1 MKKQGSRVFGR
12 PKTGH
17 PNLCES
23 LYRQRVNTVS
33 LYTLPLPLFPFLLHS
48 HSRPSLVRRTIY
60 RFLHPRFCIHAQIK
74 SNAATRS
81 PLMNEKVSFAPG
93 NQEGWRRE
101 KGEGGIFKFA
111 FTPRSQPNPLLSLS
125 FCPRQPSFLLSALQT
140 TAPSK
145 WTRKYSPARKYKR
158 DLYRTLPLR
167 FYLFIYLF
175 ILSPPIRFHRI
186 GHFRSNTGYNND
198 RPFFFFYT
206 VNVFFTFSKFLE
218 IFTLFEMGKNE
229 GNFTRVNVTLLCSV
243 QDLKDIRSKFL
254 NYRKRKYFC
263 LWFQRKSRP
272 LLLFITR
279 RENVVPRE
287 IVTTYVFNPN

>member
-1 MKKQGSRVFGR
+1 
-12 PKTGH
+12 
-17 PNLCES
+17 
-23 LYRQRVNTVS
+23 
-33 LYTLPLPLFPFLLHS
+33 
-48 HSRPSLVRRTIY
+48 
-60 RFLHPRFCIHAQIK
+60 
-74 SNAATRS
+74 
-81 PLMNEKVSFAPG
+81 MNEKVSFAPG

-175 ILSPPIRFHRI
+175 FLPPFVSIESAIFVQIQDIITIAH
-186 GHFRSNTGYNND
+186 
-198 RPFFFFYT
+198 FFFYT

-218 IFTLFEMGKNE
+218 IFTLFEMGKNK
-229 GNFTRVNVTLLCSV
+229 GNSTRVNVTLLCSV

-263 LWFQRKSRP
+263 LSFQRKSRP